1 MVQIIAHRGASRAK
15 SENTVPAFRA
25 ARELG
30 ADAVEL
36 DVRLTADGSLVVH
49 HDPYLPTGR
58 PITDTPRSMLPLEI
72 PSLDE
77 ALDACAGMW
86 VNIEIKND
94 PNEPDFDPTDHI
106 ADVVVRGLVARGEPE
121 RWLISSFRVQTV
133 NRCRLVEP
141 AIATAW
147 LCVEPPAGTP
157 ELMANRG
164 HRAVH
169 PSHSNIDEAF
179 IASCHALG
187 VMVNVWTCDDP
198 AAMSRLASWGVDGIV
213 TNVPDVAVATL
224 RPGS

>member
-1 MVQIIAHRGASRAK
+1 MTQIIAHRGASRAK
-15 SENTVPAFRA
+15 PENTVDAFVA
-25 ARELG
+25 ARTLG

-49 HDPYLPTGR
+49 HDPALSSGR
-58 PITDTPRSMLPLEI
+58 PITDLPRSMLPLDV
-72 PSLDE
+72 PGLNE

-94 PNEPDFDPTDHI
+94 PNEPDFDPTDRI
-106 ADVVVRGLVARGEPE
+106 ADLVVRSLVRRGEPE
-121 RWLISSFRVQTV
+121 RWLISSFRLQTV

-157 ELMANRG
+157 ELMAARG

-169 PSHSNIDEAF
+169 PSHSTVDRAF
-179 IASCHALG
+179 IEECHGLG
-187 VMVNVWTCDDP
+187 VSVNVWTCDDP
-198 AAMSRLASWGVDGIV
+198 EIMRRLASWGVDGII
-213 TNVPDVAVATL
+213 TNVPDVAVGVL
-224 RPGS
+224 RPPG